1 MNFCETRR
9 GSNVMKNKGLG
20 QGVGVLFSSDD
31 DDELYFECNI
41 DSIRAN
47 THQPRSHFNE
57 EDLDELADS
66 IKEHGV
72 LQPLIVVRRNDSD
85 ENYYEIIAGERRFRA
100 SKKLGLATV
109 PVVVRDIEDE
119 NKLLELALIENIQ
132 RTDLNPMEEA
142 EAYQKLINKFNYT
155 QEEAAK
161 RLGKNRSTVANILRL
176 LNLPDFVQQDLIAGI
191 LSEGHA
197 RPLLRLGDN
206 FAAMKEVRD
215 QIVEKKLSVRQTE
228 LLVKKFLKSPQQQ
241 TLKTKKKPEEIPPS
255 YCASLVNQLTNK
267 LSSKVSIQQNGSRG
281 KIEIEYYSL
290 DDLERVIGLVMNEDT
305 P

>member
-1 MNFCETRR
+1 MI
-9 GSNVMKNKGLG
+9 KNKGLG
-20 QGVGVLFSSDD
+20 QGVGVLFSNDD

-41 DSIRAN
+41 DNIRAN

-72 LQPLIVVRRNDSD
+72 LQPLIVVRRNDSG
-85 ENYYEIIAGERRFRA
+85 ENYYELIAGERRFRA

-142 EAYQKLINKFNYT
+142 EAYQKLINKFSYT

-161 RLGKNRSTVANILRL
+161 KLGKNRSTVANILRL
-176 LNLPDFVQQDLIAGI
+176 LNLPDFVQQDLISGI

-215 QIVEKKLSVRQTE
+215 QIIEKKLSVRQTE
-228 LLVKKFLKSPQQQ
+228 LLVKKLLKGPAQQ
-241 TLKTKKKPEEIPPS
+241 TLKTKKKPEEIPQS
-255 YCASLVNQLTNK
+255 YCSSLINQLTNK

-290 DDLERVIGLVMNEDT
+290 DDLERVIGLVMNEDSH
-305 P
+305 

>member
-1 MNFCETRR
+1 
-9 GSNVMKNKGLG
+9 VIKNKGLG

-31 DDELYFECNI
+31 NEDELFFECNV
-41 DSIRAN
+41 DNIRAN
-47 THQPRSHFNE
+47 TYQPRSHFNE
-57 EDLDELADS
+57 EELDELADS
-66 IKEHGV
+66 IKEHGI

-85 ENYYEIIAGERRFRA
+85 ESYYELIAGERRFRA
-100 SKKLGLATV
+100 SQKLGLATV
-109 PVVVRDIEDE
+109 PVVVREIEDE

-142 EAYQKLINKFNYT
+142 EAYQKLINKFSYT

-161 RLGKNRSTVANILRL
+161 KLGKNRSTVANILRL
-176 LNLPDFVQQDLIAGI
+176 LNLPDFIQQDLISGAI
-191 LSEGHA
+191 SEGHA

-206 FAAMKEVRD
+206 LAAIKEVRD

-228 LLVKKFLKSPQQQ
+228 LLVKKLLKTPTQQ
-241 TLKTKKKPEEIPPS
+241 TLKTKKKPEEIPQS
-255 YCASLVNQLTNK
+255 YCSSLVNQLTNK

-290 DDLERVIGLVMNEDT
+290 DDLERVIGLVMNEESH
-305 P
+305 

>member
-1 MNFCETRR
+1 MI
-9 GSNVMKNKGLG
+9 KNKGLG

-31 DDELYFECNI
+31 DDELYFECNV
-41 DSIRAN
+41 DNIRAN

-66 IKEHGV
+66 IKEHGI
-72 LQPLIVVRRNDSD
+72 LQPLIVVRRNDSK

-109 PVVVRDIEDE
+109 PVVVRDIEDD

-142 EAYQKLINKFNYT
+142 EAYQKLIDKFNYT

-161 RLGKNRSTVANILRL
+161 KLGKNRSTVANILRL

-206 FAAMKEVRD
+206 LAAMKEVRD

-228 LLVKKFLKSPQQQ
+228 LLVKKLLKAPVQQ
-241 TLKTKKKPEEIPPS
+241 TLKTKKKPEEIPQS
-255 YCASLVNQLTNK
+255 YCSSLVNQLTNK

-290 DDLERVIGLVMNEDT
+290 DDLERVIGLVMNEESH
-305 P
+305 

>member
-1 MNFCETRR
+1 MI
-9 GSNVMKNKGLG
+9 KNKGLG

-31 DDELYFECNI
+31 DDELFFECTVDN
-41 DSIRAN
+41 IRASSY
-47 THQPRSHFNE
+47 QPRSHFDE
-57 EDLDELADS
+57 DDLDELADS
-66 IKEHGV
+66 IKEHGI

-85 ENYYEIIAGERRFRA
+85 DSHYELIAGERRFRA

-142 EAYQKLINKFNYT
+142 EAYQKLIDKFQYT

-161 RLGKNRSTVANILRL
+161 KLGKNRSTIANILRL
-176 LNLPDFVQQDLIAGI
+176 LNLPDFIQQDLIAGT

-206 FAAMKEVRD
+206 YGVMKEVRD
-215 QIVEKKLSVRQTE
+215 QIIDKKLSVR
-228 LLVKKFLKSPQQQ
+228 
-241 TLKTKKKPEEIPPS
+241 
-255 YCASLVNQLTNK
+255 
-267 LSSKVSIQQNGSRG
+267 
-281 KIEIEYYSL
+281 
-290 DDLERVIGLVMNEDT
+290 
-305 P
+305 

>member
-1 MNFCETRR
+1 MI
-9 GSNVMKNKGLG
+9 KNKGLG
-20 QGVGVLFSSDD
+20 QGVGVLFASDE

-41 DSIRAN
+41 ENIKAN

-57 EDLDELADS
+57 EDLDELANS

-72 LQPLIVVRRNDSD
+72 LQPLIVVRRDD
-85 ENYYEIIAGERRFRA
+85 EDKSYYELIAGERRFRA

-142 EAYQKLINKFNYT
+142 EAYHKLIEKFSYT
-155 QEEAAK
+155 QEEAARK
-161 RLGKNRSTVANILRL
+161 LGKSRSAVANILRL
-176 LNLPDFVQQDLIAGI
+176 LNLPDFVRQDLINGV
-191 LSEGHA
+191 LTEGHA
-197 RPLLRLGDN
+197 RALLRLGEN
-206 FAAMKEVRD
+206 GALMKELRD
-215 QIVEKKLSVRQTE
+215 QILDRKLSVRQAE
-228 LLVKKFLKSPQQQ
+228 QQVKKLLSSPTKQ
-241 TLKTKKKPEEIPPS
+241 TLKTKKKPEEIPQS
-255 YCASLVNQLTNK
+255 YCSSLITQLTNK

-290 DDLERVIGLVMNEDT
+290 DDLERLIGLVLNEDS
-305 P
+305 

>member
-1 MNFCETRR
+1 MNFFATRR
-9 GSNVMKNKGLG
+9 GSNVIKNKGLG
-20 QGVGVLFSSDD
+20 QGVGVLFSSND
-31 DDELYFECNI
+31 DDELYFECNV
-41 DSIRAN
+41 DNIRAN
-47 THQPRSHFNE
+47 THQPRSHFKE

-66 IKEHGV
+66 IKEHGI
-72 LQPLIVVRRNDSD
+72 LQPLIVVRRNDGSGG
-85 ENYYEIIAGERRFRA
+85 NYFELIAGERRFRA
-100 SKKLGLATV
+100 SKMLGLATV

-161 RLGKNRSTVANILRL
+161 KLGKNRSTVANILRL
-176 LNLPDFVQQDLIAGI
+176 LNLPGFIQQDLINGI
-191 LSEGHA
+191 ISEGHA

-206 FAAMKEVRD
+206 FSAMKEVRE
-215 QIVEKKLSVRQTE
+215 QIIDKKLSVRQTE
-228 LLVKKFLKSPQQQ
+228 MLVKKLLKGPVQQ
-241 TLKTKKKPEEIPPS
+241 TLKTKKKPEGIPQS
-255 YCASLVNQLTNK
+255 YCSSLVNQLTNK

-290 DDLERVIGLVMNEDT
+290 DDLERVIGLVMNEEN
-305 P
+305 

>member
-1 MNFCETRR
+1 MI
-9 GSNVMKNKGLG
+9 KNKGLG
-20 QGVGVLFSSDD
+20 QGVGVLFSNDEE
-31 DDELYFECNI
+31 DELFFECNV
-41 DSIRAN
+41 DNIRAN
-47 THQPRSHFNE
+47 TYQPRSHFNE

-66 IKEHGV
+66 IKEHGI
-72 LQPLIVVRRNDSD
+72 LQPLIVVRRNDSED
-85 ENYYEIIAGERRFRA
+85 SYYELIAGERRFRA
-100 SKKLGLATV
+100 SKKLGLSTV

-161 RLGKNRSTVANILRL
+161 KLGKNRSTVANILRL
-176 LNLPDFVQQDLIAGI
+176 LNLPDFIQRDLIEGK

-206 FAAMKEVRD
+206 YAAMKEVRD

-228 LLVKKFLKSPQQQ
+228 LLVKKLLKAPPQQS
-241 TLKTKKKPEEIPPS
+241 LKTKKQPEEIPPS
-255 YCASLVNQLTNK
+255 YCSSLVNQLTNK
-267 LSSKVSIQQNGSRG
+267 LSSKVAIQQNGSRG

-290 DDLERVIGLVMNEDT
+290 DDLERVIGLVMNEDIQ
-305 P
+305 